1 MKCMAA
7 FSSIGRSCRGQVL
20 FASQTTQF
28 GHLDNPYAGGAY
40 HMYQNKPESWARAQ
54 KSVEEKGAEF
64 LLTTTFTNLGGIIFI
79 MGGGSLASKSGWL
92 ANYCIYL
99 FAVLVLITVLALV
112 PLNSLPIDD
121 GQARAE
127 IGKIKLNKY
136 VFDCAGW
143 AFCTML
149 LHNVLNNNISLFVAE
164 EKLGSTAQAALTS
177 TISLIGGML
186 SGFIVG
192 KIGKKFPNS
201 TIALAFFLYGLSY
214 ISIGLCNNIFGIFVG
229 SFVVGAAMSIAMGQ
243 FAYLISIVVDP
254 VSTSMVLVV
263 YQAINSIGGVVS
275 PFLVNSL
282 TAVFHVNAFVVSGIL
297 ALLLAAVALGGKFQ
311 KKLLAF
317 AGM

>member
-1 MKCMAA
+1 
-7 FSSIGRSCRGQVL
+7 
-20 FASQTTQF
+20 
-28 GHLDNPYAGGAY
+28 
-40 HMYQNKPESWARAQ
+40 
-54 KSVEEKGAEF
+54 
-64 LLTTTFTNLGGIIFI
+64 
-79 MGGGSLASKSGWL
+79 MGGGFLASKSGWV
-92 ANYCIYL
+92 ANYQIYL

-121 GQARAE
+121 GQAKAE

-136 VFDCAGW
+136 VFGCAGW

-214 ISIGLCNNIFGIFVG
+214 ILIGLCNNIFGIFVG

-254 VSTSMVLVV
+254 VSTSMVLGV

-317 AGM
+317 AGMQRLFRKKARENLDLDREIMNLPKKSRYFISKKLYSFSIEKKKFGRMEWLYYRLVSGCINKEQVSKIV

>member
-1 MKCMAA
+1 M
-7 FSSIGRSCRGQVL
+7 
-20 FASQTTQF
+20 
-28 GHLDNPYAGGAY
+28 
-40 HMYQNKPESWARAQ
+40 
-54 KSVEEKGAEF
+54 
-64 LLTTTFTNLGGIIFI
+64 TTTFTNLGGIIFI
-79 MGGGSLASKSGWL
+79 MGGGSLASRSGWL
-92 ANYCIYL
+92 ANYWIYL

-136 VFDCAGW
+136 VFGCAGW
-143 AFCTML
+143 VFCTML
-149 LHNVLNNNISLFVAE
+149 LHNVLSNNISLFVAE

-214 ISIGLCNNIFGIFVG
+214 ILIGLCNNIFGIFIG

-254 VSTSMVLVV
+254 VSTSMVLGV

>member
-1 MKCMAA
+1 
-7 FSSIGRSCRGQVL
+7 
-20 FASQTTQF
+20 
-28 GHLDNPYAGGAY
+28 
-40 HMYQNKPESWARAQ
+40 
-54 KSVEEKGAEF
+54 
-64 LLTTTFTNLGGIIFI
+64 

-92 ANYCIYL
+92 ANYWIYL

-201 TIALAFFLYGLSY
+201 TIA
-214 ISIGLCNNIFGIFVG
+214 
-229 SFVVGAAMSIAMGQ
+229 MGQ

-254 VSTSMVLVV
+254 VSTSMVLGV